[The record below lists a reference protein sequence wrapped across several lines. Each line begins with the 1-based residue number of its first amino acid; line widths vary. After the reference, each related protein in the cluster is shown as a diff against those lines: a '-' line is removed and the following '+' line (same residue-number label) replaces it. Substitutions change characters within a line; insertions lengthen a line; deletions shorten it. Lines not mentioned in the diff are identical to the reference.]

1 MEPPRMYRILRL
13 WITIIW
19 DTEHSFFF
27 FFFCLFWLAYALGSL
42 NNLEELILPT
52 GDGIHQMAKLIVQQC
67 QHLQCLQVLQFFQ
80 TLDDDSV
87 VEIGE
92 LPSDKLSSQENQWY
106 YSSFLLQNIFKN
118 IFLSKNVQPI
128 SHFLIFSIIMFP
140 LMFCGFLVYSGQ
152 IWE

>member
-1 MEPPRMYRILRL
+1 
-13 WITIIW
+13 
-19 DTEHSFFF
+19 
-27 FFFCLFWLAYALGSL
+27 
-42 NNLEELILPT
+42 
-52 GDGIHQMAKLIVQQC
+52 MAKLIIQQC
-67 QHLQCLQVLQFFQ
+67 QHLQCLQVLQFFK

-92 LPSDKLSSQENQWY
+92 LPSDKLSSHESQWY
-106 YSSFLLQNIFKN
+106 YSSFLLQNVYKN

-140 LMFCGFLVYSGQ
+140 LMFCGFLVHSGQ